1 VITRPDRGDPGARL
15 HYDARSFMAENRR
28 KQPLGIGAR
37 KCELIDVADAG
48 RLDLDQYFPVLW
60 TFEVGLYDFER
71 FAFFKGDCC
80 ACVAAGAVPERPYCT
95 TGRLDSLVS
104 LSSSGR

>member
-1 VITRPDRGDPGARL
+1 MITRPDRGDPGARL

-28 KQPLGIGAR
+28 KQPLKG
-37 KCELIDVADAG
+37 ELIGVADAG

-71 FAFFKGDCC
+71 LRFFKGECC
-80 ACVAAGAVPERPYCT
+80 ALCCR
-95 TGRLDSLVS
+95 
-104 LSSSGR
+104 